1 MLADGSVV
9 CGCGSLLGC
18 IKADHY
24 AMEIFLTLTLV
35 NKKAAVPG
43 GTEYYS
49 HFAKPLPLYVSLL
62 PASVLWSA
70 KVPG

>member
-24 AMEIFLTLTLV
+24 AMEIFVTLMFVKNMKRDVAGRTFI
-35 NKKAAVPG
+35 
-43 GTEYYS
+43 YS
-49 HFAKPLPLYVSLL
+49 V
-62 PASVLWSA
+62 
-70 KVPG
+70 